1 RIRFSSCMEIKI
13 SLSRTGTVEGFPKIR
28 FPELGFWISSP
39 LSLIPPIIVLFP
51 ALSSFRFLP
60 SAISRV
66 QYKVLL
72 AEEPNGNPSVSEILK
87 TGRFPKK
94 AGRKKFASTGEVE
107 PITVNGLAHSQR
119 LRSSKRKKSTRET

>member
-1 RIRFSSCMEIKI
+1 
-13 SLSRTGTVEGFPKIR
+13 
-28 FPELGFWISSP
+28 
-39 LSLIPPIIVLFP
+39 
-51 ALSSFRFLP
+51 P

-72 AEEPNGNPSVSEILK
+72 AEEPNGKPGVSEILK

-94 AGRKKFASTGEVE
+94 AGRKKSASLGEVE

-119 LRSSKRKKSTRET
+119 LRSSKEKSPLEKPIYASTKAVPPVEKPDPATIFPPCSTNPLAPKA